1 MVNRTV
7 RDREQANKKK
17 DRQNEKEQLISI
29 TELFK
34 LVVIQCGVCSLEYF
48 LDKMKP
54 YELSII
60 CDSLHLRNKDS
71 WEQARMIAYIMA
83 QVNSTKKLKPTDIIK
98 FGWENTDES
107 TTPNKPLTKEDVE
120 KIKAIA
126 LQREKELKKLGII

>member
-1 MVNRTV
+1 M
-7 RDREQANKKK
+7 
-17 DRQNEKEQLISI
+17 
-29 TELFK
+29 TELLR

-83 QVNSTKKLKPTDIIK
+83 QVNSTKRLKPTDIIK
-98 FGWENTDES
+98 FGWENENQDET

-120 KIKAIA
+120 RIKAIA